1 MCSHEVR
8 ETPQLAQNGLAAHAK
23 EFASSYMIPASFAGP
38 EVILGRL
45 RWGIWREL

>member
-8 ETPQLAQNGLAAHAK
+8 ETPQPQDGLAAHAK

-45 RWGIWREL
+45 QWGIWREL